1 MIFLDQPDEIKKVSV
16 AVIKR
21 LPKYYE
27 CLGNLLKNNVERV
40 SSQELSK
47 ILGFTA
53 SQIRQDLN
61 NFGEF
66 GQQGYG
72 YNVQQLYLEISKILG
87 LDTVHKMVLIGAGN
101 LGQALVNYGEF
112 RTHGFDIVAVF
123 DTNPVLIGHK
133 INNVP
138 IYSTEEIEY
147 FIKENEIDIAVL
159 TVPKSEAEKVTGI
172 LEKTRI
178 RGIWNFTPVEIKL
191 ENEDILVENVHL
203 IDSLFTLSYRIN
215 ENKLQKRLL
224 KQKRKIFPRP

>member
-1 MIFLDQPDEIKKVSV
+1 M

-21 LPKYYE
+21 LPKYYK

-72 YNVQQLYLEISKILG
+72 YNVLQLYTEISKILG
-87 LDTVHKMVLIGAGN
+87 LNTLHKMVLIGAGN
-101 LGQALVNYGEF
+101 LGQALANYSEF
-112 RTHGFDIVAVF
+112 RTHGFDIIAIF
-123 DTNPVLIGHK
+123 DTNPNLIGRK
-133 INNVP
+133 INNTP
-138 IYSTEEIEY
+138 IYPVEDMEY
-147 FIKENEIDIAVL
+147 FINENDVDIAIL
-159 TVPKSEAEKVTGI
+159 TVPKDKTEKVI
-172 LEKTRI
+172 EVLSKTCI
-178 RGIWNFTPVEIKL
+178 RGIWNFTPAEITTDDDTD
-191 ENEDILVENVHL
+191 DIIVENVHL

-215 ENKLQKRLL
+215 EDKLQERLL
-224 KQKRKIFPRP
+224 KQKRKIFPDCR

>member
-1 MIFLDQPDEIKKVSV
+1 MIFLDQPDEIKRVSV

-27 CLGNLLKNNVERV
+27 CLGNLLRNNVERV

-87 LDTVHKMVLIGAGN
+87 LDTVHKMVLVGAGN

-123 DTNPVLIGHK
+123 DTNPALIGHK

-159 TVPKSEAEKVTGI
+159 TVPKGETEKVTGI

-215 ENKLQKRLL
+215 EDKLQKRLL

>member
-1 MIFLDQPDEIKKVSV
+1 VIFLDQPDEIKRVSV

-123 DTNPVLIGHK
+123 DTNPALIGRK

-147 FIKENEIDIAVL
+147 FIKENEIDIAVM
-159 TVPKSEAEKVTGI
+159 TVPKGEAEKVAGI

-191 ENEDILVENVHL
+191 ENEDILIENVHL

>member
-1 MIFLDQPDEIKKVSV
+1 MDQPDEIKRVSV

-27 CLGNLLKNNVERV
+27 CLGNLLKSNVERV
-40 SSQELSK
+40 SSQDLSK

-101 LGQALVNYGEF
+101 LGQALANYGEF
-112 RTHGFDIVAVF
+112 RSHGFDIVAVF
-123 DTNPVLIGHK
+123 DTNPALIGRK
-133 INNVP
+133 INNIP
-138 IYSTEEIEY
+138 IYSTEEMEY
-147 FIKENEIDIAVL
+147 FINENEIDIAVL
-159 TVPKSEAEKVTGI
+159 TVPKSEAEKVANI
-172 LEKTRI
+172 LQKTRI
-178 RGIWNFTPVEIKL
+178 RGIWNFTPIKIEL
-191 ENEDILVENVHL
+191 ENENVLVENVHL
-203 IDSLFTLSYRIN
+203 IDSLFTLSYKIN
-215 ENKLQKRLL
+215 ESRLQERLL
-224 KQKRKIFPRP
+224 RQKRKIFPRP